1 MKAINRFRKGS
12 GAYRCE
18 CCTRLTRATGSGDA
32 AGVRLCEECYEM
44 AGIENLIADSGET
57 QELKKELE
65 QLRQQVIAK
74 GGKL

>member
-1 MKAINRFRKGS
+1 
-12 GAYRCE
+12 
-18 CCTRLTRATGSGDA
+18 
-32 AGVRLCEECYEM
+32 M